1 MQFGLFKC
9 LVLKHIMH
17 RYTMMIERSE
27 TNKPDDHISA
37 SGRFCN

>member
-1 MQFGLFKC
+1 MLGFKT
-9 LVLKHIMH
+9 IMH
-17 RYTMMIERSE
+17 GYTMMIERSE